1 MYIYLHLFIHT
12 YITFHYITLLWIN
25 YMTWHIHMYIYICAH
40 VSPYGDIDTRRHLQ
54 CVHVPPLN
62 TKSKAGPLLDR
73 GLLPA
78 QSLFELK
85 ILSCWLRSRSSQ
97 TSRKNFLQH
106 CKAPYKAQSTPV
118 WAAWPRLPHRGTY
131 SSNFKM
137 EKNSDDLIRYD
148 GS

>member
-1 MYIYLHLFIHT
+1 MYIYIHLFIHT

-25 YMTWHIHMYIYICAH
+25 YMTWHIHMYIYIYICAH

-85 ILSCWLRSRSSQ
+85 ILSCWLRSRSRQ
-97 TSRKNFLQH
+97 TSRKISCSIANHHTKPKVLQSEQH
-106 CKAPYKAQSTPV
+106 GQDYRTEEHIPATSKCRRILTIS
-118 WAAWPRLPHRGTY
+118 
-131 SSNFKM
+131 
-137 EKNSDDLIRYD
+137 
-148 GS
+148 